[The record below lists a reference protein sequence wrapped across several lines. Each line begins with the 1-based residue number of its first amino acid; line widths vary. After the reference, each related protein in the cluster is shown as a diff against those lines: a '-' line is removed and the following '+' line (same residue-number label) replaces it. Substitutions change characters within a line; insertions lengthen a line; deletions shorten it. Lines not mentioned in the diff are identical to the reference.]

1 MLAKTDGLKLQD
13 IEETRELL
21 RPHVVV
27 TPLHRWRGIELDERL
42 GAGAEVAL
50 KLELFQYTGTF
61 KARGALSVMLRLPKD
76 QLARG
81 VTAVSAGNHA
91 IAVAFAARK
100 LGTSAKVVM
109 MASANPARV
118 ARAQAYGAEVIKA
131 PDGKTAFALAQ
142 QIERDEGRAFVH
154 PFEGPYTALGT
165 ATLGMEWSEQAG
177 PLDAVILPVGGGG
190 LAAGVASAFK
200 LLQPDCRVFGV
211 EPEGADTMHR
221 SFEAGEPVARADV
234 ATIAD
239 SLAPPYSLPYSLGLC
254 RAAIDEL
261 VMIDDDQIRDAMG
274 VLFREMKLAVEPAG
288 AASTAALLGPLKD
301 RLRGKRVG
309 VIACGANIDIDGFAA
324 AVRQGQEKSGKV

>member
-1 MLAKTDGLKLQD
+1 MTTIVGLNLEDILA
-13 IEETRELL
+13 TREML
-21 RPHVVV
+21 RPHVLV
-27 TPLHRWRGIELDERL
+27 TPLHRWRGIELDRRL
-42 GAGAEVAL
+42 GDGAEAML

-61 KARGALSVMLRLPKD
+61 KARGALSVMLRLSKEE
-76 QLARG
+76 LARG

-100 LGTSAKVVM
+100 LGTTARVVM

-118 ARAQAYGAEVIKA
+118 ARAEAYGAEVIKA

-142 QIERDEGRAFVH
+142 QIANDEGRTFVH

-200 LLQPDCRVFGV
+200 LLQPDCQVFGV

-221 SFEAGEPVARADV
+221 SFEAGEPVARSDV

-239 SLAPPYSLPYSLGLC
+239 SLAPPYALPYSYGLC

-261 VMIDDDQIRDAMG
+261 VLIDDDQIRDAMA

-288 AASTAALLGPLKD
+288 AATTAALLGPLSD

-309 VIACGANIDIDGFAA
+309 IIACGANIDIDSFAA
-324 AVRQGQEKSGKV
+324 NVRQSQAISGQA

>member
-1 MLAKTDGLKLQD
+1 MTDQPAGLSLSD
-13 IEETRELL
+13 IEATRALIA
-21 RPHVVV
+21 PHVLV
-27 TPLHRWRGIELDERL
+27 TPLHRWKGIELEGRVGPDT
-42 GAGAEVAL
+42 EVAI

-61 KARGALSVMLRLPKD
+61 KARGALSNMLRLSKEE
-76 QLARG
+76 LARG

-91 IAVAFAARK
+91 IATAFAAHK

-118 ARAQAYGAEVIKA
+118 ARAEAYGAQVLKA
-131 PDGKTAFALAQ
+131 PDGKTAFEMAR
-142 QIERDEGRAFVH
+142 QIERDEGRAFIH
-154 PFEGPYTALGT
+154 PFEGPNTALGT
-165 ATLGMEWSEQAG
+165 ATLGMEWSHQAG
-177 PLDAVILPVGGGG
+177 PLDAIVVPVGGGG
-190 LAAGVASAFK
+190 LAAGVATAFK

-221 SFEAGEPVARADV
+221 SFAAGEPVARADV

-239 SLAPPYSLPYSLGLC
+239 SLAPPYALPYSYGLC

-274 VLFREMKLAVEPAG
+274 VLFREMKLAVEPSG
-288 AASTAALLGPLKD
+288 AASTAALFGPLSE

-309 VIACGANIDIDGFAA
+309 LIACGANIDIEGFAA
-324 AVRQGQEKSGKV
+324 KVAQGQAISGRS

>member
-1 MLAKTDGLKLQD
+1 MLDRVTGLKLAD
-13 IEETRELL
+13 IEATRDLIA
-21 RPHVVV
+21 PHVLT
-27 TPLHRWRGIELDERL
+27 TPLHWWKGMEIDGRVGP
-42 GAGAEVAL
+42 GTQVAI

-61 KARGALSVMLRLPKD
+61 KARGAMSNILRLTPD

-91 IAVAFAARK
+91 VAVAFAAWK
-100 LGTSAKVVM
+100 LGVSAKVVM
-109 MASANPARV
+109 MSTASPARV
-118 ARAQAYGAEVIKA
+118 ARAEAYGAEVIKA
-131 PDGKTAFALAQ
+131 GDGKACFELARR
-142 QIERDEGRAFVH
+142 IEAEEGRAFIH
-154 PFEGPYTALGT
+154 PFEGIDTALGT

-200 LLQPDCRVFGV
+200 LLQPECEVFGV

-221 SFEAGEPVARADV
+221 SFAAGEPQSRSDV

-239 SLAPPYSLPYSLGLC
+239 SLAPPYALPLSYGLC

-261 VMIDDDQIRDAMG
+261 VMVDDDQLRDAQG

-288 AASTAALLGPLKD
+288 AATTAALFGPLRE

-309 VIACGANIDIDGFAA
+309 IIACGANIDIDTFCAQ
-324 AVRQGQEKSGKV
+324 VKQGQEKSGRM